1 MSNKNLFS
9 ISLTGDQLTLLV
21 SILEE
26 QMRRCGAAYELK
38 KLIKG
43 YGSISDYLSEVEPVQ
58 TLLTEINIQFTHV
71 VNSDLDDSVFL
82 KQRYGINTDLNNG
95 NISVSNK
102 EG

>member
-1 MSNKNLFS
+1 MDSNLFS

-43 YGSISDYLSEVEPVQ
+43 YGSISDYLHEVEPVQ

-71 VNSDLDDSVFL
+71 VNSELSDSAFL
-82 KQRYGINTDLNNG
+82 KQGYGVNTDLKNG
-95 NISVSNK
+95 NKSVSDS